1 MITTKQRAFLRGLGN
16 ALDPVVQVGKD
27 GITENVLESVNLL
40 LDARELVKIK
50 VLKTSGMS
58 VKDCCNKV
66 AKELNADIVQVI
78 GLVFILYRRSTK
90 KGVKN
95 IQLVWLPIT
104 KKWRKSDAPF
114 FIYFFDNTI
123 LCQVKYFF
131 RDIKSK
137 ISQNEYNNLCI

>member
-95 IQLVWLPIT
+95 IQLV
-104 KKWRKSDAPF
+104 
-114 FIYFFDNTI
+114 
-123 LCQVKYFF
+123 
-131 RDIKSK
+131 
-137 ISQNEYNNLCI
+137 